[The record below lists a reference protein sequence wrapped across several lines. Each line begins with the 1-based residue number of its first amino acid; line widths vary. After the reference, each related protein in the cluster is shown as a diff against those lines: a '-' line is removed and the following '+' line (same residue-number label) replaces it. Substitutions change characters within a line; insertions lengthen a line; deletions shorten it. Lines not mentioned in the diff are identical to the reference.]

1 MELKL
6 VTNTSRNAVI
16 ELTESGK
23 YYTEKQYEIFVNDE
37 KFMDSDKV
45 ITSLYGLTPD
55 TEYKVFVDGTNIG
68 KMKSNLAGK
77 ISISIE
83 VEPEKQYKIQVVK
96 L

>member
-37 KFMDSDKV
+37 KFMD
-45 ITSLYGLTPD
+45 
-55 TEYKVFVDGTNIG
+55 
-68 KMKSNLAGK
+68 
-77 ISISIE
+77 
-83 VEPEKQYKIQVVK
+83 
-96 L
+96 